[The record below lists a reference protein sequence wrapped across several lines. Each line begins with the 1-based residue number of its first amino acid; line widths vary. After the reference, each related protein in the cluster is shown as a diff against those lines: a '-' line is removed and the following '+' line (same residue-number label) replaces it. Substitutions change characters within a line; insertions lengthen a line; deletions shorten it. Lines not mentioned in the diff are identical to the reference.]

1 MLTNLKQLR
10 ICRGMSQ
17 KQLACEV
24 GVSQQSINKYEN
36 HNIEP
41 DIATLIR
48 IADIFHTSVDY
59 LVGHDDLTVETNVLQ
74 LTLEETILLRRYR
87 RLNDRQRKSIELV
100 IENYLEE
107 QGENNK
113 YNHMEKQL

>member
-1 MLTNLKQLR
+1 MLMNLKQLR
-10 ICRGMSQ
+10 IRHGISQ

-48 IADIFHTSVDY
+48 IADYFHTSVDY
-59 LVGHDDLTVETNVLQ
+59 LVGHCESSA
-74 LTLEETILLRRYR
+74 EAEILPANEMTRAEAVFLNRYR
-87 RLNDRQRKSIELV
+87 RLNSRQKRSIELV
-100 IENYLEE
+100 IANYLDD
-107 QGENNK
+107 QTAFPSKANP
-113 YNHMEKQL
+113 